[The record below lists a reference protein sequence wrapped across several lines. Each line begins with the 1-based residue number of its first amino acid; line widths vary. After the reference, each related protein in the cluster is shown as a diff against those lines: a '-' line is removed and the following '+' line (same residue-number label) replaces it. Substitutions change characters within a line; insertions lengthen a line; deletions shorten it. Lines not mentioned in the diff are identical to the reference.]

1 VKALAGRIPR
11 CFANHQTP
19 EGAAYREVVRAKLER
34 LGTLPKDAR
43 PVLREWGRLAV
54 ELDRLGQRLD
64 YVRSM
69 KQPRKAEL
77 RRLQSESRKCRVQ
90 LLMYERRLDELAA
103 ATKPEGTRD
112 LSHLLTPSLART

>member
-1 VKALAGRIPR
+1 MRALVGAIPR
-11 CFANHQTP
+11 AYKDHRTLVARN
-19 EGAAYREVVRAKLER
+19 YREIIEAKLAR
-34 LGTLPKDAR
+34 LGTLPADAR
-43 PVLREWGRLAV
+43 PVLREWGRLAC
-54 ELDRLGQRLD
+54 ELELLGERLD
-64 YVRSM
+64 AMRAM

-112 LSHLLTPSLART
+112 LSH